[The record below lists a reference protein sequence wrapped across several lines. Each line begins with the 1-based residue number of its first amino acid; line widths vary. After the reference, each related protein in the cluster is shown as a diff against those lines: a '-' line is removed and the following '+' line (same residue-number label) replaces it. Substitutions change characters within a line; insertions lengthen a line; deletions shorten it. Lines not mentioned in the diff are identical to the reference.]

1 MNIISFFKIFFMKF
15 SFRVTNDI
23 ALLYLSQDVVFSSK
37 IVPACLPTLATNT
50 YANQMSIVSGKA
62 HVQCTWKHY

>member
-1 MNIISFFKIFFMKF
+1 
-15 SFRVTNDI
+15 VTNDI

-62 HVQCTWKHY
+62 HSTEVTLLNEETSC